1 MSLTTSEMSPADIRA
16 CTCSNDGGS
25 GWGNG
30 NFGEWIIL
38 FLIFGLFGWNGGN
51 GGGLFGGGGTNA
63 GAAENYVLASDFA
76 TLQRQLSDGFNNQ
89 ERRTDAIIN
98 GICDLGYTQQSLAN
112 ATNMN
117 VMQGSYNTLN
127 AIQQNGYESRL
138 ATQTLGSQLAN
149 CCCDIREGIS
159 GVNYNNAMN
168 TNTIQAKL
176 ADTNYNMAMNSNAL
190 QRQISDCCCDTS
202 RQIERGFCDTNYN
215 LATQNNATLIAID
228 KVGDRIIDYMAQQNA
243 QALRDE
249 NQALRLAASQA
260 RQNEL
265 LIDRLGPKCPTAAY
279 VVQPPQ
285 QVTFPTNC
293 CGGVNYASG
302 NSGCGCGSF

>member
-1 MSLTTSEMSPADIRA
+1 MSLTASEMSAADIA
-16 CTCSNDGGS
+16 AVTGNCNNNGG
-25 GWGNG
+25 WNNG
-30 NFGEWIIL
+30 SFRDWITL
-38 FLIFGLFGWNGGN
+38 FLIFGMFGWNN
-51 GGGLFGGGGTNA
+51 GGGFFGGGRNNA

-76 TLQRQLSDGFNNQ
+76 TLQRQLSDGFNSQ
-89 ERRTDAIIN
+89 ERRTDSIIN

-112 ATNMN
+112 TTNMN
-117 VMQGSYNTLN
+117 VMQGNYNILN

-138 ATQTLGSQLAN
+138 ATQNLGSQMAQ
-149 CCCDIREGIS
+149 CYCDIRDGIS
-159 GVNYNNAMN
+159 NV
-168 TNTIQAKL
+168 
-176 ADTNYNMAMNSNAL
+176 NYNMAMNNNAL
-190 QRQISDCCCDTS
+190 QRQISDSGCDIS

-302 NSGCGCGSF
+302 NSGCGCGGY

>member
-1 MSLTTSEMSPADIRA
+1 MSLTPSEMSPADIA
-16 CTCSNDGGS
+16 AVTGNCNNNS

-30 NFGEWIIL
+30 NFGDWIIL
-38 FLIFGLFGWNGGN
+38 FLIFGMFGWNNN
-51 GGGLFGGGGTNA
+51 GGGFFGGGGNNA

-112 ATNMN
+112 TTNMN
-117 VMQGSYNTLN
+117 VMQGNYNTLN

-138 ATQTLGSQLAN
+138 ATQTLGSQLSN

-159 GVNYNNAMN
+159 GV
-168 TNTIQAKL
+168 
-176 ADTNYNMAMNSNAL
+176 NYNMAMNSNAL

-228 KVGDRIIDYMAQQNA
+228 KVGDRISRTHRLSVMRIRHSD
-243 QALRDE
+243 
-249 NQALRLAASQA
+249 LRLHRQDRTNFSLTDSVRNVQQLHMLFSLLSRLRSQLTVAA
-260 RQNEL
+260 
-265 LIDRLGPKCPTAAY
+265 
-279 VVQPPQ
+279 V
-285 QVTFPTNC
+285 
-293 CGGVNYASG
+293 
-302 NSGCGCGSF
+302 

>member
-1 MSLTTSEMSPADIRA
+1 MSLTASEMSAADIA
-16 CTCSNDGGS
+16 AVTGNCNNNS

-30 NFGEWIIL
+30 CFRDWIIL
-38 FLIFGLFGWNGGN
+38 FLIFGMFGWNN
-51 GGGLFGGGGTNA
+51 GGGFFGGGGNNA
-63 GAAENYVLASDFA
+63 GAASNYVLASDFA
-76 TLQRQLSDGFNNQ
+76 TIQRQLSDGFNAQ

-112 ATNMN
+112 TTNMN
-117 VMQGSYNTLN
+117 VMQGNYNTLN

-138 ATQTLGSQLAN
+138 ATQTLGSQMAQ
-149 CCCDIREGIS
+149 CYCDIRDGIS
-159 GVNYNNAMN
+159 NV
-168 TNTIQAKL
+168 
-176 ADTNYNMAMNSNAL
+176 NYNMAMNSNAL
-190 QRQISDCCCDTS
+190 QRQISDSGCDIS

-285 QVTFPTNC
+285 SVSFPTNC
-293 CGGVNYASG
+293 CGGVNYAS
-302 NSGCGCGSF
+302 NSGCGCGL

>member
-1 MSLTTSEMSPADIRA
+1 MSLTAESMTPADIAA
-16 CTCSNDGGS
+16 CTCGNNS

-30 NFGEWIIL
+30 NFGDWIIL
-38 FLIFGLFGWNGGN
+38 FLIFGMFGWNN
-51 GGGLFGGGGTNA
+51 GGGFFGGGGNNA

-112 ATNMN
+112 TTNMN
-117 VMQGSYNTLN
+117 VMQGNYNTLN

-159 GVNYNNAMN
+159 GVNYN
-168 TNTIQAKL
+168 
-176 ADTNYNMAMNSNAL
+176 MAMSSNAL

-293 CGGVNYASG
+293 CGGVNYAS
-302 NSGCGCGSF
+302 NSGCGCGI

>member
-1 MSLTTSEMSPADIRA
+1 MSLTASEMSAADIA
-16 CTCSNDGGS
+16 AVTGNCNNNS

-38 FLIFGLFGWNGGN
+38 FLIFGMFGWNNGN
-51 GGGLFGGGGTNA
+51 GSFFGGGGNNA

-112 ATNMN
+112 TTNMN
-117 VMQGSYNTLN
+117 VMQGNYNTLN

-138 ATQTLGSQLAN
+138 ATQTLGSQLAS

-159 GVNYNNAMN
+159 GV
-168 TNTIQAKL
+168 
-176 ADTNYNMAMNSNAL
+176 NYNMAMNSNAL

>member
-1 MSLTTSEMSPADIRA
+1 MSLTAESMTPADIAA
-16 CTCSNDGGS
+16 CTNGGGCNS

-30 NFGEWIIL
+30 SFGEWIVL
-38 FLIFGLFGWNGGN
+38 FLIFGLFGWGNNN
-51 GGGLFGGGGTNA
+51 GGGVFGGRGNA
-63 GAAENYVLASDFA
+63 GAADNYVLASDFSM
-76 TLQRQLSDGFNNQ
+76 LSRQLSDGFNNQ

-112 ATNMN
+112 TTNMN
-117 VMQGSYNTLN
+117 VMQGNYNTLN
-127 AIQQNGYESRL
+127 AIQSNGYESRL
-138 ATQTLGSQLAN
+138 ATQNLGSQLAN

-159 GVNYNNAMN
+159 GVNYA
-168 TNTIQAKL
+168 
-176 ADTNYNMAMNSNAL
+176 MAMNSNAL

-228 KVGDRIIDYMAQQNA
+228 KVGDRIIDYMSQQNA

-265 LIDRLGPKCPTAAY
+265 LIDRLGAKCPQPAY

-285 QVTFPTNC
+285 SVSFPTNC
-293 CGGVNYASG
+293 CGGVNYASSG
-302 NSGCGCGSF
+302 GCGCNNF

>member
-1 MSLTTSEMSPADIRA
+1 MSLTASEMSAADIA
-16 CTCSNDGGS
+16 AVTGNCNNNS

-30 NFGEWIIL
+30 NFGDWIIL
-38 FLIFGLFGWNGGN
+38 FLIFGMFGWNN
-51 GGGLFGGGGTNA
+51 GGGFFGGGGNNA

-76 TLQRQLSDGFNNQ
+76 TIQRQLSDGFNAQ

-112 ATNMN
+112 SVNQN
-117 VMQGSYNTLN
+117 VMQGNYNTLS

-138 ATQTLGSQLAN
+138 ATQNLGSQLAN

-159 GVNYNNAMN
+159 GVNYNNSMIAN
-168 TNTIQAKL
+168 NI
-176 ADTNYNMAMNSNAL
+176 

-215 LATQNNATLIAID
+215 MAAQNNATLIAID
-228 KVGDRIIDYMAQQNA
+228 KVGDRIIDYLCNEKNQS
-243 QALRDE
+243 LRDE

-265 LIDRLGPKCPTAAY
+265 LIDRLGTKCPQPAY

-285 QVTFPTNC
+285 QVSFPTNC
-293 CGGVNYASG
+293 CGGVNYAS
-302 NSGCGCGSF
+302 NSGCGCGNF

>member
-1 MSLTTSEMSPADIRA
+1 MSLTAESMTPADIAA
-16 CTCSNDGGS
+16 CTCGGSNS

-30 NFGEWIIL
+30 SFGEWIIL
-38 FLIFGLFGWNGGN
+38 FFIIAMFGWNN
-51 GGGLFGGGGTNA
+51 NSGGLFGGGNNA
-63 GAAENYVLASDFA
+63 GAAENYILASDSA

-112 ATNMN
+112 ETNMN
-117 VMQGSYNTLN
+117 VMQGNYNTLN

-168 TNTIQAKL
+168 TNVIQAKL

-228 KVGDRIIDYMAQQNA
+228 KVGDRIIDFMTQQNA

-293 CGGVNYASG
+293 CGGVNYANSG
-302 NSGCGCGSF
+302 GCGCGSNF

>member
-1 MSLTTSEMSPADIRA
+1 MSLTTSEMSPADIA
-16 CTCSNDGGS
+16 AVTGNCNNNS
-25 GWGNG
+25 GWGNS

-38 FLIFGLFGWNGGN
+38 FLIFGMFGWNNN
-51 GGGLFGGGGTNA
+51 GGGLFGGGGNNA

-112 ATNMN
+112 TTNMN
-117 VMQGSYNTLN
+117 VMQGNYNTLN

-176 ADTNYNMAMNSNAL
+176 ADTNYNAAMNSNAL

-293 CGGVNYASG
+293 CGGVNYANSG
-302 NSGCGCGSF
+302 GCGCGSNF